1 MQHFGLLGAKLGH
14 SLSPQIHG
22 MIFEELGIDA
32 DYKLLELP
40 AEVLKTAVPEL
51 SQSYTGVNVT
61 IPHKIEVMP
70 FLDSISAGA
79 AAIGAVNTIS
89 FNNGKSC
96 GYNTDWLGFGMMLEY
111 YGIKAEGK
119 KAAVL
124 GIGGASRAVVQYLAK
139 SSAKEILLVSR
150 NPQAIPQ
157 QVVEICG
164 NIKTRC
170 LSYEELAGETGD
182 IIINCT
188 PVGMYPKTGVSP
200 VTEAVIKNFGAAA
213 DLIYNPAETE
223 FLRMARTCG
232 KTAVNGLLMLAAQAV
247 AAQEIWQ
254 QRKLGSKNYAE
265 AGRKI
270 MKNIVLIGMPG
281 CGKTTLGKLLAAKLK
296 MEFYDADDVL
306 EQREPYSI
314 KEFFAKGEEV
324 FREAEQRTAE
334 FLACKENCVIAAGGG
349 VVKKAASMAAYAK
362 NGIIVF
368 IDRPADAIVNDV
380 EIKTRPLLA
389 DGTQR
394 VYELYDERI
403 ELYRKYAAYIVK
415 NADSIENVLS
425 QLVKIAGEM
434 KE

>member
-22 MIFEELGIDA
+22 MIFEELGIEA
-32 DYKLLELP
+32 DYKLIELP
-40 AEVLKTAVPEL
+40 AEALKTAVPEL
-51 SQSYTGVNVT
+51 AQSYTGVNVT

-70 FLDSISAGA
+70 FLDSISAEA

-89 FNNGKSC
+89 FSNGKSC

-139 SSAKEILLVSR
+139 SSAKEVLLVSR

-170 LSYEELAGETGD
+170 LSYAELAGETGD

-223 FLRMARTCG
+223 FLRMARSCG

-254 QRKLGSKNYAE
+254 QRKLGTDLAV
-265 AGRKI
+265 KI
-270 MKNIVLIGMPG
+270 MQR
-281 CGKTTLGKLLAAKLK
+281 LAEK
-296 MEFYDADDVL
+296 
-306 EQREPYSI
+306 
-314 KEFFAKGEEV
+314 
-324 FREAEQRTAE
+324 
-334 FLACKENCVIAAGGG
+334 
-349 VVKKAASMAAYAK
+349 
-362 NGIIVF
+362 
-368 IDRPADAIVNDV
+368 
-380 EIKTRPLLA
+380 
-389 DGTQR
+389 
-394 VYELYDERI
+394 
-403 ELYRKYAAYIVK
+403 
-415 NADSIENVLS
+415 
-425 QLVKIAGEM
+425 
-434 KE
+434 